1 MITMEFDEM
10 KKIWDTQNNEPLYGI
25 NEKALHNRILS
36 KKEKAQHI
44 TDVSELLWIIG
55 NTVAGC
61 AVLGVNVFTEH
72 GSVFMYLLSAWMI
85 GSALYLLAA
94 KARRIA
100 GEQHFD
106 RSMRSDLNH
115 AISLATYQVRLSL
128 LGRWNLLPVGLLVV
142 LGFWEGGK
150 SVWWIVGLLVFLTIT
165 HFAAGW
171 EHNIYKNRKRELE
184 ILRGKLESEAKEQ

>member
-1 MITMEFDEM
+1 
-10 KKIWDTQNNEPLYGI
+10 
-25 NEKALHNRILS
+25 
-36 KKEKAQHI
+36 
-44 TDVSELLWIIG
+44 LLWIIG

-61 AVLGVNVFTEH
+61 LVLAVNVFSRK

-85 GSALYLLAA
+85 GCAFYLLAA

-100 GEQHFD
+100 GERQFD
-106 RSMRSDLNH
+106 RSLRSDLDH
-115 AISLATYQVRLSL
+115 AISLATYQVNLSL
-128 LGRWNLLPVGLLVV
+128 LGRWNLVPIGLLIV

-150 SVWWIVGLLVFLTIT
+150 SVWWIVGLLAFLTIT

-184 ILRGKLESEAKEQ
+184 ILRGKLDSEEPRLA